1 MAKTIITAA
10 LTGAVTPAGYHIPET
25 PEQIVQAAYE
35 CWQLGA
41 AVVHIHTRA
50 ADGKGAMNTQ
60 AFREIMEG
68 IRAHK
73 DCDVI
78 INCTSS
84 GASPEHP
91 ATDEERFLHHMTVP
105 GIEMGSYDAGSFNWM
120 PGGVFVNSP
129 QFLQKLGDAYLEKGI
144 KPEIEIFD
152 AGMLGIADYFVKKG
166 HLSTP
171 CHYQFCLGV
180 LGGMPA
186 TVENLIYLKDRI
198 PAGSTWSAFG
208 IGAAVP
214 VRDISPDS
222 GLIDAVSLMTG
233 GAGGTLVRVVALLFL
248 VTLFGNMISWSMG
261 VNSTAAYAADR
272 GDMPAVFAR
281 RWKRN
286 DMPVGSAVTSGIVA
300 SAVCLLGAVMERL
313 SPDSSL
319 FWSFFAL
326 NLVMLLLSYLP
337 VFPAFLTL
345 RRKFPDRERPFR
357 VPGRSGFLKWLA
369 YVPMALIILSII
381 FTAVPLS
388 WDRETLTGVLPITVG
403 SVLSVLLGEVLIAAR
418 RPQH

>member
-10 LTGAVTPAGYHIPET
+10 LTGAVTPTGYKIPET
-25 PEQIVQAAYE
+25 PQQIAEDAYN
-35 CWQLGA
+35 CWKLGA
-41 AVVHIHTRA
+41 SIVHLHMRA
-50 ADGKGAMNTQ
+50 DDGLGCMDQEK
-60 AFREIMEG
+60 FRETITL
-68 IRAHK
+68 IRAHE

-129 QFLQKLGDAYLEKGI
+129 QFLQKLGDAYMEKGI

-208 IGAAVP
+208 IGAAHLPILYAALALGGHIRVGMEDN
-214 VRDISPDS
+214 VIFGKDENGKKIMATNQMLVQR
-222 GLIDAVSLMTG
+222 AVE
-233 GAGGTLVRVVALLFL
+233 AVK
-248 VTLFGNMISWSMG
+248 LFGNQ
-261 VNSTAAYAADR
+261 
-272 GDMPAVFAR
+272 PATPAEAR
-281 RWKRN
+281 EIL
-286 DMPVGSAVTSGIVA
+286 GI
-300 SAVCLLGAVMERL
+300 
-313 SPDSSL
+313 PQ
-319 FWSFFAL
+319 
-326 NLVMLLLSYLP
+326 LV
-337 VFPAFLTL
+337 
-345 RRKFPDRERPFR
+345 R
-357 VPGRSGFLKWLA
+357 
-369 YVPMALIILSII
+369 
-381 FTAVPLS
+381 
-388 WDRETLTGVLPITVG
+388 
-403 SVLSVLLGEVLIAAR
+403 
-418 RPQH
+418 